1 MDMPI
6 HSLKGKINNRASRL
20 SAKRVHLSILRY
32 YHDNYYC
39 SCEGEEV
46 SDSFVKPDVLLQECD
61 AMTII
66 ISNVANS
73 KSPWPP
79 SHSQMKNSK
88 QLLPSTSM

>member
-1 MDMPI
+1 VPKEYIFLFFDTI
-6 HSLKGKINNRASRL
+6 TNS
-20 SAKRVHLSILRY
+20 
-32 YHDNYYC
+32 YYC

-61 AMTII
+61 ATTII